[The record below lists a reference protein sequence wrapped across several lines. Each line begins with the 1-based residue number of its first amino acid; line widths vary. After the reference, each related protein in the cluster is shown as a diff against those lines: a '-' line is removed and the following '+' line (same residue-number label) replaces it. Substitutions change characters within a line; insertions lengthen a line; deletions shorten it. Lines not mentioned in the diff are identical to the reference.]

1 MLLWWHFLNESG
13 ALKIA
18 KQHGQEQV
26 HHDDVAKED
35 KSDEV
40 GARLQGI
47 FSTPAV
53 IEDLIPALP
62 NKDLENW
69 NERVVDVV
77 KVAARHLHGF
87 QLLNGRNVALQYI
100 PILVEEKSSCKKL
113 HAQQTVHIQEYE
125 EKHEEVANHS
135 QRERNAVK

>member
-18 KQHGQEQV
+18 KQHGQEQI
-26 HHDDVAKED
+26 HHDDVAKKD

-40 GARLQGI
+40 SARLQSI

-53 IEDLIPALP
+53 VEDLIPALS
-62 NKDLENW
+62 NKNLENW
-69 NERVVDVV
+69 NKGVVNVV

-87 QLLNGRNVALQYI
+87 QLRNGRHVALKHI
-100 PILVEEKSSCKKL
+100 PILVEEKPSCKKL
-113 HAQQTVHIQEYE
+113 HA
-125 EKHEEVANHS
+125 
-135 QRERNAVK
+135 